1 MRKTRTTAQTLSLP
15 FRLIYLRYAGLV
27 WGGVAIILLGL
38 SIFST
43 EKFDLIRM
51 QVADVTSPLLETAS
65 RPFVSLSENIKD
77 VTGIGALRA
86 ENIRLAE
93 ENARLLEWYQNAL
106 KLEAENQGLRGFLN
120 VKAEPERAYLT
131 TRVIADTGG
140 RFIQSFLIPSG
151 RRDGVAN
158 GQAVITESGL
168 IGRITDTG
176 EKSARVLLITDL
188 NSRIPVMVEE
198 THHRAVL
205 AGQNT
210 EDTLILRHLPNESG
224 VEIGA
229 RIVTSGHG
237 GVLPPNIPVGV
248 VSAVSEKNITVVP
261 LSNMD
266 RIHFVQVI
274 ATSEELIDGLF
285 IEQGKR

>member
-1 MRKTRTTAQTLSLP
+1 
-15 FRLIYLRYAGLV
+15 LV

-65 RPFVSLSENIKD
+65 RPFVSLSENIND

-106 KLEAENQGLRGFLN
+106 KLEAENQSLRGFLN

-158 GQAVITESGL
+158 G
-168 IGRITDTG
+168 R
-176 EKSARVLLITDL
+176 R
-188 NSRIPVMVEE
+188 
-198 THHRAVL
+198 
-205 AGQNT
+205 
-210 EDTLILRHLPNESG
+210 
-224 VEIGA
+224 
-229 RIVTSGHG
+229 
-237 GVLPPNIPVGV
+237 
-248 VSAVSEKNITVVP
+248 
-261 LSNMD
+261 LS
-266 RIHFVQVI
+266 QK
-274 ATSEELIDGLF
+274 AA
-285 IEQGKR
+285 